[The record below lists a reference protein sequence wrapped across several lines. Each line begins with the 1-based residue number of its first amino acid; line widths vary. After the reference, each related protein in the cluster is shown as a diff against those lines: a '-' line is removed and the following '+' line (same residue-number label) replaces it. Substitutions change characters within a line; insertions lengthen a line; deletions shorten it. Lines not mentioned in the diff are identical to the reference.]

1 MAEKIT
7 KDIQFVKFSLY
18 GFIKNLRFFDPYLL
32 LFFLESGLDYF
43 QIGILFSIREIAT
56 NVIEVPSGFAADLM
70 GRRRVMMSSFLIYIL
85 SFLVFYFTRGFGPYA
100 AAMVLFAGGEAFRT
114 GTHKSMILDY
124 LSRNKMKEQKVHYY
138 GGTRAWSQRG
148 SALSALIAGLLVFFS
163 GTYRTVFLYTL
174 VPYVLGFF
182 LMVSYPK
189 YLDFSVENDGKQGRE
204 SSTRSAGGA
213 EILKGIG
220 SLMKEPV
227 SRRVFLHASFSSA
240 AFKTVKDYIQPM
252 IRNFAVALPLFA
264 GLSEEKRV
272 SVAAGVAYF
281 VLYMLTASASTRSGS
296 VEEKFSGREKALNVT
311 YLVFAFVM
319 AVVGVCVGTPVAIAG
334 IIIFIGLYLL
344 ENIRRPMTVGFL
356 GDIVKGRAMATGLSL
371 ESQMKTLIVAV
382 LAPLF
387 GLGADNFGLSAALL
401 ALAILIV
408 ILYPFLRI
416 PKTEKA

>member
-1 MAEKIT
+1 MVEKIT
-7 KDIQFVKFSLY
+7 KDLQFVKFSLY
-18 GFIKNLRFFDPYLL
+18 GFLKNLRFFDPYLL

-43 QIGILFSIREIAT
+43 QIGLLFSIREIAT

-70 GRRRVMMSSFLIYIL
+70 GRRRVMMGSFVIYIL

-124 LSRNKMKEQKVHYY
+124 LSRNKMGEQKVHYY

-148 SALSALIAGLLVFFS
+148 SALSALIAGVLVFFS
-163 GTYRTVFLYTL
+163 GSYRTVFLYTL
-174 VPYVLGFF
+174 IPYVLGFF

-189 YLDFSVENDGKQGRE
+189 YLDFSLENDEEGE
-204 SSTRSAGGA
+204 SKSSEPAGAG

-220 SLMKEPV
+220 ALLKEPV

-264 GLSEEKRV
+264 GLSEEKRI

-281 VLYMLTASASTRSGS
+281 VIYMLTASASTRSGS
-296 VEEKFSGREKALNVT
+296 VEGKFSGREKALNVT
-311 YLVFAFVM
+311 YLAFALVM
-319 AVVGVCVGTPVAIAG
+319 AVVGVCVGTPVAILG

-356 GDIVKGRAMATGLSL
+356 GDIVKARAMATGLSL
-371 ESQMKTLIVAV
+371 ESQMKTLMVAV

-387 GLGADNFGLSAALL
+387 GLVADSFGLTAALL